1 MNHMMYQ
8 MKILTEMMETKDL
21 NIVDALILI
30 DSSIKSLTE
39 TRNNEILINELIA
52 SAKSF
57 CLKLDINFIR
67 DFNQHHRKR
76 LKPRKIDSNPQFHV
90 HLTYEDFYRK
100 EFLQVSDTLINLS
113 SENLKLCLV
122 CIQPLFKL
130 LSVPIS
136 SSITVEN
143 VEKAFS
149 LFPRNSDMSNVTDF
163 NSALCEINILRLQ
176 TENDKSLANVMDVAN
191 KLKTIIPMAN
201 ALCRL
206 ALTSPVTT
214 ASNERCFSKLK
225 IIKNHLRTTMSSSR
239 LNDLI
244 ILDSEKNVLDNIYL
258 TSMIKIWASLKE
270 RRISV

>member
-1 MNHMMYQ
+1 
-8 MKILTEMMETKDL
+8 MKILTEMLETKDL
-21 NIVDALILI
+21 NIIDALILI

-57 CLKLDINFIR
+57 CLKLDIDFIR

-76 LKPRKIDSNPQFHV
+76 LKPSKIYSNQSHV

-100 EFLQVSDTLINLS
+100 EFLQVMDTLINLS
-113 SENLKLCLV
+113 SENLKSCLV

-136 SSITVEN
+136 SSITVED
-143 VEKAFS
+143 VEKAFP

-176 TENDKSLANVMDVAN
+176 TENVKSLANVMDVAN

-201 ALCRL
+201 TLCRL

-239 LNDLI
+239 LNDFI
-244 ILDSEKNVLDNIYL
+244 ILDSEKDAIDNIDL
-258 TSMIKIWASLKE
+258 TSMIKIWTSLIE